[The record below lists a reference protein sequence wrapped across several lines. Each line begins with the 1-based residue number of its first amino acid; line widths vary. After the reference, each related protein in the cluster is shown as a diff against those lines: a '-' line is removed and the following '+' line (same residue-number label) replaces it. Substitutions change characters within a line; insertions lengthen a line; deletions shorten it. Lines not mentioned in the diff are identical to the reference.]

1 MDFFV
6 SNLDSDNNF
15 FIWGAIHV
23 LANLA
28 SVDSE
33 NQFEKI
39 FDKYFAPIPG
49 PVLITASNVV
59 KGAPK
64 IAKSKPALTER
75 VARQLLKI
83 EKAKYQTDEC
93 RNIAL
98 GIAIKSFEQFF
109 DQIQDKEAVI
119 KLVKK
124 QLNNSRNATKKKAA
138 DFLKKHS
145 N

>member
-1 MDFFV
+1 M
-6 SNLDSDNNF
+6 
-15 FIWGAIHV
+15 
-23 LANLA
+23 
-28 SVDSE
+28 
-33 NQFEKI
+33 
-39 FDKYFAPIPG
+39 
-49 PVLITASNVV
+49 ITASNVV

-75 VARQLLKI
+75 VTRELLKV

-109 DQIQDKEAVI
+109 DQVEDKAAVI
-119 KLVKK
+119 KLIKK
-124 QLNNSRNATKKKAA
+124 QLNNSRNATQKKAA

>member
-6 SNLDSDNNF
+6 TNLDSDNNF
-15 FIWGAIHV
+15 LKWGAIHV
-23 LANLA
+23 FANLA
-28 SVDSE
+28 AVDSE

-64 IAKSKPALTER
+64 IAKSKPALTAR
-75 VARQLLKI
+75 VARELLKV
-83 EKAKYQTDEC
+83 EKARYKTDEC
-93 RNIAL
+93 RDIAL
-98 GIAIKSFEQFF
+98 GIASKSFEQFY
-109 DQIQDKEAVI
+109 DQIEDKATVI
-119 KLVKK
+119 KLIKK
-124 QLNNSRNATKKKAA
+124 QLNKTRNATQKKAA